1 MACRAISADACGWLC
16 QGGPFDIKPAISR
29 VKIAGGSFYP
39 SHISNDH
46 EETGGADGDK
56 GAGHSD
62 PHRNPND
69 SEVHAGGL
77 WLSVKRFSF
86 PEPSGSITAAN
97 ICYLSAN

>member
-1 MACRAISADACGWLC
+1 MPGRAVRHQASHIPGKNRGQAS
-16 QGGPFDIKPAISR
+16 FD
-29 VKIAGGSFYP
+29 P

>member
-1 MACRAISADACGWLC
+1 M
-16 QGGPFDIKPAISR
+16 SR
-29 VKIAGGSFYP
+29 VNIARQTSFDP

-46 EETGGADGDK
+46 EEAGGADGDK

-77 WLSVKRFSF
+77 TLSVNRFSF
-86 PEPSGSITAAN
+86 PEPSGSVRAAS

>member
-1 MACRAISADACGWLC
+1 M
-16 QGGPFDIKPAISR
+16 SR
-29 VKIAGGSFYP
+29 VNIARQTSFDP

-46 EETGGADGDK
+46 EEAGGADGDK

-77 WLSVKRFSF
+77 TLSVNRFSF
-86 PEPSGSITAAN
+86 PEPSGSVRAASF
-97 ICYLSAN
+97 CYLSTN